1 MKTPKIIIVG
11 EKRESEPKKPIE
23 FIKCFLLD
31 GTLEATGGETPTN
44 FDYIELI
51 ARNYGEFNDQS
62 FDLIFCYDKPDERHD
77 GVLYLGHWN
86 DGVAE

>member
-23 FIKCFLLD
+23 FIKCLLLD
-31 GTLEATGGETPTN
+31 GTLEATGDTPTN
-44 FDYIELI
+44 FNYIELI
-51 ARNYGEFNDQS
+51 ARNYGSLNDQP
-62 FDLIFCYDKPDERHD
+62 FDLIFCYDNPNGRQD

>member
-11 EKRESEPKKPIE
+11 EKEESKLKKPIE
-23 FIKCFLLD
+23 FIKSLLSH
-31 GTLEATGGETPTN
+31 GTLDCTHVDKPTDYN
-44 FDYIELI
+44 YIELI
-51 ARNYGEFNDQS
+51 ARDYGDLNGRS
-62 FDLIFCYDKPDERHD
+62 FDLIFCYDKPDERFN

>member
-23 FIKCFLLD
+23 FIMNLLSN
-31 GTLEATGGETPTN
+31 GTLEGGFVDKPTDYN
-44 FDYIELI
+44 YIELI
-51 ARNYGEFNDQS
+51 ARNYGDLNGNS
-62 FDLIFCYDKPDERHD
+62 FDLIFCYDNPNGRRD
-77 GVLYLGHWN
+77 GILYLGHWN